1 MSSHSDGNV
10 WQTTSALLL
19 PQKLKK
25 RNANTSVEK
34 GLSNNQAMVLLY
46 HYTNVGSYHSIM
58 REGRIEPSSP
68 KSKGQRG
75 QGGRHGRGVYLTD
88 MNPQEFDR
96 EDVAKNNYGS
106 GWETNINKTTHH
118 ICVEIPDNHHLLD
131 RIMGDWRKWR
141 FLGEITSE
149 MFTGIQGSNAEWD
162 PKVCAMLMGGAA
174 VIGGVVSLAGA
185 YTKYKEKKLK
195 EDERKIAMIEDRQ
208 KTEVKVALQ
217 MLGSSSSSSSSAV
230 ATTTTTTTTNTES
243 FRYMKHVKK
252 DPTPADYVVSACDV
266 GTDLNQYKH
275 LISKIVL
282 TAVSIVT
289 TAACYKFRDHI
300 YFIILFSFSGLH
312 VLSVSC
318 ILQSDCNGFD
328 PEILIR
334 NCIDSGDDN
343 LFLQRKKDKADSSSW
358 FQKACSWMANIDT
371 VSNIRYEASVTK
383 ASLFGLARIA
393 TISFPLARCPMIARK
408 YYWISVLGS
417 EWQAVTLYHYAYLPL
432 CKEEYIRKK

>member
-1 MSSHSDGNV
+1 MG
-10 WQTTSALLL
+10 
-19 PQKLKK
+19 
-25 RNANTSVEK
+25 
-34 GLSNNQAMVLLY
+34 LLY
-46 HYTNVGSYHSIM
+46 HYTNVGSYHSIK
-58 REGRIEPSSP
+58 REGRIKPSSP

-75 QGGRHGRGVYLTD
+75 QGGRYGQGVYLTD

-118 ICVEIPDNHHLLD
+118 ICVEIPYNHHLLD
-131 RIMGDWRKWR
+131 KIDKRKWIFR
-141 FLGEITSE
+141 GEITSE
-149 MFTGIQGSNAEWD
+149 MFTVIQGSNAEWD
-162 PKVCAMLMGGAA
+162 PKVCAMLMCGTA

-208 KTEVKVALQ
+208 KIEVKVALQ
-217 MLGSSSSSSSSAV
+217 MLGSSSSSV
-230 ATTTTTTTTNTES
+230 AATATTTTTNTES

-266 GTDLNQYKH
+266 GTDLNQYKYR
-275 LISKIVL
+275 ISEFVL

-300 YFIILFSFSGLH
+300 VFIILFSFSALN
-312 VLSVSC
+312 VLSVSFS
-318 ILQSDCNGFD
+318 LLLDCKGFD

-334 NCIDSGDDN
+334 NCINSGDDN

-358 FQKACSWMANIDT
+358 FRKARSWMANIDT
-371 VSNIRYEASVTK
+371 VSNIRYEASVSN
-383 ASLFGLARIA
+383 ASLFGLVRIA
-393 TISFPLARCPMIARK
+393 TLSFPLARCPTIARK

-417 EWQAVTLYHYAYLPL
+417 EWQAVTLYHYASLPL